1 MIKFLL
7 EVEGYDKSI
16 YGVSHVIEYHLQS
29 KLYQIKPGKILIVI
43 AHVKLYHWDVKFL
56 KITRQSRMP

>member
-29 KLYQIKPGKILIVI
+29 KLYQLIPGKILLVI
-43 AHVKLYHWDVKFL
+43 AHIKLYHWDVGFT